1 MHSQLPGMKKTGPGM
16 RILITTS
23 QQLAQLWLLINI
35 LGITFQAENIRVT
48 SSRGHML
55 HVIQIN
61 DALT

>member
-1 MHSQLPGMKKTGPGM
+1 M